1 MFIPQFPFTKSITRT
16 SYTRTRW
23 RRDPDPVDPLAAS
36 AACGTSASC
45 GPPSLT
51 WTMSPW

>member
-1 MFIPQFPFTKSITRT
+1 MFIPHFTFTKNIT

-23 RRDPDPVDPLAAS
+23 LRDPVDPADRVVAS